1 MKSRI
6 LLPLALVLA
15 FAGIFFFAGNR
26 PAADLAL
33 AEFRVANLTCGS
45 CVANVSNALAGVAG
59 IAEVTVNLTSGRA
72 RVAFDP
78 EKVADADIAARITAA
93 GYPAEPVRSLDPEVD
108 RAPKTPVQ
116 GGGKGCGGS
125 CCG

>member
-15 FAGIFFFAGNR
+15 LAGIFFFAGHR
-26 PAADLAL
+26 SASGLAL
-33 AEFRVANLTCGS
+33 VELRVANLTCGS
-45 CVANVSNALAGVAG
+45 CVENLSNALAGVAG
-59 IAEVTVNLTSGRA
+59 IAEVTVDLTSGRA

-78 EKVADADIAARITAA
+78 EKVAGADIAARITAA
-93 GYPAEPVRSLDPEVD
+93 GYPAEPVQTLGPEVD